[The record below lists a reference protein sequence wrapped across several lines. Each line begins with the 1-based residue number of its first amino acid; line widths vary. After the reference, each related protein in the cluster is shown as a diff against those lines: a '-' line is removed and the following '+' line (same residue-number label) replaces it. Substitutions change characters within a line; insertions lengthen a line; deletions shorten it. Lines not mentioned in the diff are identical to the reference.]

1 MKINKYFL
9 GLAALLIAG
18 LTSCNKDVEGPVYT
32 PMSQNVSFETAN
44 PATVSTSESSLTIP
58 VRIVRATTTG
68 TYTANYTAEASAEGV
83 FSDSGNGTVT
93 FADGEGVAV
102 INVNANNLEK
112 GTDYTYTL
120 TLSAAETAAADTIT
134 KSQNA
139 KTVIKIHSD
148 YNWVSAGSCLFVDY
162 TFSNSDNG
170 DAARDVPII
179 NAEGTN
185 LYRIVQPFMAVYG
198 KGGNG
203 FSVDTS
209 IEFTMNA
216 DYSINLVHDE
226 EGIVVTADQYDFV
239 WVEQYV
245 PDYCNVVNNGN
256 VYQAS
261 MLGLVSGEGYYTGFS
276 FAFQWTTGWPGN

>member
-1 MKINKYFL
+1 M
-9 GLAALLIAG
+9 
-18 LTSCNKDVEGPVYT
+18 
-32 PMSQNVSFETAN
+32 
-44 PATVSTSESSLTIP
+44 
-58 VRIVRATTTG
+58 
-68 TYTANYTAEASAEGV
+68 
-83 FSDSGNGTVT
+83 
-93 FADGEGVAV
+93 
-102 INVNANNLEK
+102 
-112 GTDYTYTL
+112 
-120 TLSAAETAAADTIT
+120 
-134 KSQNA
+134 
-139 KTVIKIHSD
+139 IKIHSD

-162 TFSNSDNG
+162 TFSDSDNG

-226 EGIVVTADQYDFV
+226 DGIVVTADQYDFV
-239 WVEQYV
+239 WVDKYV